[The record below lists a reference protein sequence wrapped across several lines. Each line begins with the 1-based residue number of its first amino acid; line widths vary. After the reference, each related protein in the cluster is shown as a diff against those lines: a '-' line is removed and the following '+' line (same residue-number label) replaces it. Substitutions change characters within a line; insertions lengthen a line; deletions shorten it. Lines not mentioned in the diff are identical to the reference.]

1 MKSRLIFP
9 IVLLIVAV
17 SVSAQQRNPKST
29 TKTGAVGT
37 VSTAATPTITL
48 SPNEQVLLNEIN
60 IARANPSAY
69 IAYLEQYRKYY
80 KDKVV
85 NFPDGYTQPTNE
97 GVTALNDAIT
107 FLRTVK
113 PLPPYQLRTGMI
125 SGAKIHLD
133 DMLKTHS
140 SGHRGSDGSKPEDR
154 LNRFGMW
161 DISVGE
167 NIVYESRLA
176 RNDLIGMI
184 IDDGVSN
191 RGHRRNIFSP
201 QHTVVG
207 IAGGQFEPGKT
218 MYVLTFAGK
227 FTDKPSSKTPTAIQY

>member
-1 MKSRLIFP
+1 MKSRIILP

-17 SVSAQQRNPKST
+17 SVNAQQRNSKST
-29 TKTGAVGT
+29 PKTGTVGT
-37 VSTAATPTITL
+37 VSTSAITL
-48 SPNEQVLLNEIN
+48 LPNEQALLNEIN
-60 IARANPSAY
+60 LARANPSAY
-69 IAYLEQYRKYY
+69 MAYLEQYRKYY
-80 KDKVV
+80 KDKMV
-85 NFPDGYTQPTNE
+85 NFPDGYTQPTIE
-97 GVTALNDAIT
+97 GITALNDAIA

-113 PLPPYQLRTGMI
+113 TLPPYQLRTGMI
-125 SGAKIHLD
+125 SGAKVHLD
-133 DMLKTHS
+133 DMLKTKS

-191 RGHRRNIFSP
+191 RGHRRNIFSS
-201 QHTVVG
+201 QHTVFG

-227 FTDKPSSKTPTAIQY
+227 FTDKPSSKTPTAVQY